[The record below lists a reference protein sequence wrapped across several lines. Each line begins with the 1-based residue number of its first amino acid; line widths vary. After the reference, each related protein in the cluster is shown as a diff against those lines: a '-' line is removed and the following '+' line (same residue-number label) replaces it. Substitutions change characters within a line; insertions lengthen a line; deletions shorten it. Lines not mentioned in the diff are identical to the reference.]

1 MNKKLLRIRFVA
13 LYVYKKYAVLMV
25 DTNSLIERVIK
36 YQHHTFQAPI
46 CLYKNK
52 TGNGVM

>member
-13 LYVYKKYAVLMV
+13 LYVYKNYAVLMV